1 MSALARNPRGSHEG
15 GRRVARGRARGVG
28 LLTALFALVGA
39 AAAGAGAWGGTGGR
53 AASPESVERAL
64 HAWDT
69 GAASRAVA
77 EWEAQAGGRLG
88 PGAPTAR
95 LAAAGHT
102 RLLEG
107 RYAEAARLLEA
118 AARAGGGPQV
128 AQLASLA
135 AATRDATAGFV
146 RRLSSGGHFALYYA
160 PGPDAVLVPYA
171 DETLE
176 AAWEALTSR
185 FGYAPPGPV
194 RVEFLA
200 SPEVLATMS
209 PLTVDEIK
217 TSGTIALCK
226 YNRLMVVSPRALVY
240 GYAWRD
246 TLAHELVH
254 LLVTR
259 RSRNTVPIW
268 LHEGLA
274 KYYESAW
281 RGPRAPHLARSSED
295 LLARA
300 LEGGGLVS
308 FEAMSPSMAKLPSQ
322 EATATAFAEVFTVM
336 ELLVERAG
344 PQGPAKLP
352 AMLAGGRS
360 DREAIA
366 TLTGVPWAGFQRTWE
381 DFLRH
386 RGLRKL
392 AKPAELPKVFQ
403 GEDADAATLRMVPEE
418 QARRLTWL
426 ADQFRLKGR
435 YKAAAKTLRRA
446 AALTGMTTP
455 VIAAK
460 LGDVLLRQDK
470 PDEAVEVLSKP
481 LKVFD
486 QFVLLHLYLGRAQ
499 LALGHPRQAQRHL
512 ERVLDLNPFDPDVHG
527 LLQATYEGL
536 GLAPLAQREER
547 AQALLAGPPAEAAPP

>member
-1 MSALARNPRGSHEG
+1 MSRLPPTARALGPRALAVLAALWGLGGGGGSG
-15 GRRVARGRARGVG
+15 AWGS
-28 LLTALFALVGA
+28 GA
-39 AAAGAGAWGGTGGR
+39 AAR
-53 AASPESVERAL
+53 AASPLEVERAL

-69 GAASRAVA
+69 EAAARAVA
-77 EWEAQAGGRLG
+77 EWEAREGALG
-88 PGAPTAR
+88 PGAPAER

-102 RLLEG
+102 RLLQG
-107 RYAEAARLLEA
+107 RYAEAARLLDLAVRE
-118 AARAGGGPQV
+118 GGSPGV
-128 AQLASLA
+128 AQLAALA

-146 RRLSSGGHFALYYA
+146 RRLSSGGHFALSYA

-171 DETLE
+171 DEALE

-200 SPEVLATMS
+200 SPEVLAAVS
-209 PLTVDEIK
+209 PLTVEEIK

-226 YNRLMVVSPRALVY
+226 YDRLMIVSPRALVY

-246 TLAHELVH
+246 TLAHEFVH

-259 RSRNTVPIW
+259 SSRNTVPIW

-281 RGPRAPHLARSSED
+281 RGPRAPHLERSSED

-300 LEGGGLVS
+300 LEDGKLVS

-336 ELLVERAG
+336 EFLVERAG
-344 PQGPAKLP
+344 PQGPP
-352 AMLAGGRS
+352 RIPTMLAAGRS

-366 TLTGVPWAGFQRTWE
+366 TLAGVPWAGFQRAWE
-381 DFLRH
+381 DSLRR

-392 AKPAELPKVFQ
+392 PKPAELPKVFQ

-418 QARRLTWL
+418 RARRLTWL

-446 AALTGMTTP
+446 AALVGPATP
-455 VIAAK
+455 VVQAK
-460 LGDVLLRQDK
+460 LGDVLLQQGK
-470 PDEAVEVLSKP
+470 PEEAVKVLQKP
-481 LKVFD
+481 LGIFD
-486 QFVLLHLYLGRAQ
+486 RFVLLHLYLGRAQ
-499 LALGHPRQAQRHL
+499 LALGHPKQARRHL
-512 ERVLDLNPFDPDVHG
+512 ERVLDLNPFDPDVHR
-527 LLQATYEGL
+527 LLQMAYEAL
-536 GLAPLAQREER
+536 GLTPLAQREER
-547 AQALLAGPPAEAAPP
+547 AQALLTASPAGAPPVPATP